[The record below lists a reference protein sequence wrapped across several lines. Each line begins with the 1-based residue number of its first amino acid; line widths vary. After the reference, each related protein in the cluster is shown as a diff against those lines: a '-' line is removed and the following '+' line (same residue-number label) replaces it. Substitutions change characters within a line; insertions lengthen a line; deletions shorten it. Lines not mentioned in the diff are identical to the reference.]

1 MRGSVVEPKDR
12 NVLFMKHLTFPE
24 AFSLRGEHALITG
37 GGTGIGL
44 AVAQAMHAAGARVV
58 LIGRREPELA
68 EAVRG
73 LGEGASYVVHD
84 ITEFDKA
91 GALVERITRES
102 GPITCLVNN
111 AGMHLKKPA
120 IETTPEEFQKVLG
133 THIFGAH
140 ALSCAVAPG
149 MIERKHG
156 TIIFMA
162 SMASLFGI
170 PLVVAYAAAKSAMIG
185 MIRTM
190 ATELSQ
196 HGVRVN
202 AIAPGWIDTAMSRK
216 AFAGDPTRKSKIIS
230 RTPMARLGDPDDV
243 GWAAVYL
250 TSPAAKFVT
259 GSILPVD
266 GGVAMGF

>member
-1 MRGSVVEPKDR
+1 MNPPS
-12 NVLFMKHLTFPE
+12 FPE
-24 AFSLRGEHALITG
+24 VFSLRGEHALITG

-44 AVAQAMHAAGARVV
+44 AIARAMHAAGARVV
-58 LIGRREPELA
+58 LIGRREAELA

-73 LGEGASYVVHD
+73 LGDGASYFVHD
-84 ITEFDKA
+84 ITHFDAA
-91 GALVERITRES
+91 GPLIERITQAH
-102 GPITCLVNN
+102 GPLTCLVNN

-120 IETTPEEFQKVLG
+120 IETTPEEFQQVMN
-133 THIFGAH
+133 THIFGTH
-140 ALSCAVAPG
+140 ALSRVVIPG

-156 TIIFMA
+156 NVIFIA

-190 ATELSQ
+190 ATELSP
-196 HGVRVN
+196 HNVRVN

-230 RTPMARLGDPDDV
+230 RTPMARLGEPEDV
-243 GWAAVYL
+243 GWAAVYIA
-250 TSPAAKFVT
+250 SPAAKFVT

>member
-1 MRGSVVEPKDR
+1 
-12 NVLFMKHLTFPE
+12 MKPASFPE
-24 AFSLRGEHALITG
+24 VFSLRGEHALITG

-44 AVAQAMHAAGARVV
+44 AIARAMHAAGARVV
-58 LIGRREPELA
+58 LIGRREAELA
-68 EAVRG
+68 AAVKE
-73 LGEGASYVVHD
+73 LGDGAAYHVHD
-84 ITEFDKA
+84 ITQFA
-91 GALVERITRES
+91 AAAPLVERIARAH
-102 GPITCLVNN
+102 GPLTCLVNN

-120 IETTPEEFQKVLG
+120 VETTPEEFQQVMN

-140 ALSCAVAPG
+140 ALSRAVIPG

-156 TIIFMA
+156 NVIFIA

-190 ATELSQ
+190 ATELSP
-196 HGVRVN
+196 HNVRVN

-216 AFAGDPTRKSKIIS
+216 AFAGDPNRKSKIIS
-230 RTPMARLGDPDDV
+230 RTPMARLGEPEDV
-243 GWAAVYL
+243 GWAAVYI

>member
-1 MRGSVVEPKDR
+1 
-12 NVLFMKHLTFPE
+12 MKTFSFPDV
-24 AFSLRGEHALITG
+24 FSLKGEHALITG
-37 GGTGIGL
+37 GGTGIGF
-44 AVAQAMHAAGARVV
+44 AVARAMHAAGARVT

-68 EAVRG
+68 EAVRS
-73 LGEGASYVVHD
+73 LGDNAGYVVHD
-84 ITEFDKA
+84 ITEIAKA
-91 GALVERITRES
+91 DEFVRRVTTDF

-111 AGMHLKKPA
+111 AGMHLKKSA
-120 IETTPEEFQKVLG
+120 IETTPEEFQQVLG

-140 ALSCAVAPG
+140 ALSRAVIPG

-156 TIIFMA
+156 SVLFMA

-216 AFAGDPTRKSKIIS
+216 AFAGDPGRKSKIIS
-230 RTPMARLGDPDDV
+230 RTPMARLGEPEDV

-250 TSPAAKFVT
+250 TSHAAKFVT

-266 GGVAMGF
+266 GGVSMGF

>member
-1 MRGSVVEPKDR
+1 
-12 NVLFMKHLTFPE
+12 MKPTFSFPDV
-24 AFSLRGEHALITG
+24 FSLRGEHALITG

-44 AVAQAMHAAGARVV
+44 AIAHAMHAAGARVV
-58 LIGRREPELA
+58 LIGRREAELA
-68 EAVRG
+68 EAVRS
-73 LGEGASYVVHD
+73 LGAGASHVVHD
-84 ITEFDKA
+84 ITRFDA
-91 GALVERITRES
+91 APALIERITKEH

-120 IETTPEEFQKVLG
+120 IETTPEEFQQVMN

-140 ALSCAVAPG
+140 ALSRVVIPG

-156 TIIFMA
+156 NVIFIA

-190 ATELSQ
+190 ATELSP
-196 HGVRVN
+196 HNVRVN

-216 AFAGDPTRKSKIIS
+216 AFAGDPHRKSKIIS
-230 RTPMARLGDPDDV
+230 RTPMARLGDPEDV
-243 GWAAVYL
+243 GWAAVYIA
-250 TSPAAKFVT
+250 SPAAKFVT

>member
-1 MRGSVVEPKDR
+1 
-12 NVLFMKHLTFPE
+12 MKPANTFPE
-24 AFSLRGEHALITG
+24 VFSLRGELVLITG

-44 AVAQAMHAAGARVV
+44 AIAQAMHAAGARVV
-58 LIGRREPELA
+58 LIGRREAELTA
-68 EAVRG
+68 AVRG
-73 LGEGASYVVHD
+73 LGDGASCLVHD
-84 ITEFDKA
+84 ITDFAAAEPLIA
-91 GALVERITRES
+91 RITREH
-102 GPITCLVNN
+102 GPVTCLVNN

-120 IETTPEEFQKVLG
+120 IETTPEEFSQVMN

-140 ALSCAVAPG
+140 ALSRAVLPG
-149 MIERKHG
+149 MVERKHG
-156 TIIFMA
+156 NVIFIA

-190 ATELSQ
+190 ATELSP
-196 HGVRVN
+196 HNVRVN

-216 AFAGDPTRKSKIIS
+216 AFAGDPHRKNKIIS
-230 RTPMARLGDPDDV
+230 RTPMARLGEPDDV

-250 TSPAAKFVT
+250 ASPAAKFVT

>member
-1 MRGSVVEPKDR
+1 MTPSKI
-12 NVLFMKHLTFPE
+12 LKCPE
-24 AFSLRGEHALITG
+24 AFSLKGEHALITG

-44 AVAQAMHAAGARVV
+44 AVAQAMHEAGARVV
-58 LIGRREPELA
+58 LVGRREAELA
-68 EAVRG
+68 AAVKT
-73 LGEGASYVVHD
+73 LGDGASYIVHD
-84 ITEFDKA
+84 ITVYDQA
-91 GALVERITRES
+91 TALIARITQEH
-102 GPITCLVNN
+102 GPITILVNN
-111 AGMHLKKPA
+111 AGKHLKKPA
-120 IETTPEEFQKVLG
+120 VDTSPEEMQQVMS

-140 ALSCAVAPG
+140 ALSRAVVPG

-156 TIIFMA
+156 NIIFMA

-170 PLVVAYAAAKSAMIG
+170 PYVMAYAAAKSAMIG

-216 AFAGDPTRKSKIIS
+216 AFEGDPGRKTKIVS
-230 RTPMARLGDPDDV
+230 RTPMARLGEPSDV

-250 TSPAAKFVT
+250 TSPAAKFIT

-266 GGVAMGF
+266 GGVSMGF

>member
-1 MRGSVVEPKDR
+1 
-12 NVLFMKHLTFPE
+12 MKTPVFPE
-24 AFSLRGEHALITG
+24 VFSLRGEHALITG

-44 AVAQAMHAAGARVV
+44 AIARAMHAAGARVV
-58 LIGRREPELA
+58 LIGRREAELA

-73 LGEGASYVVHD
+73 LGDGASSVVHD
-84 ITEFDKA
+84 ITHFDGA
-91 GALVERITRES
+91 GALIERIIKEH

-120 IETTPEEFQKVLG
+120 IDTTPAEFQQVMN

-140 ALSCAVAPG
+140 ALSRVVIPG

-156 TIIFMA
+156 NVIFIA

-190 ATELSQ
+190 ATELSP
-196 HGVRVN
+196 HNVRVN

-230 RTPMARLGDPDDV
+230 RTPMARLGEPEDV
-243 GWAAVYL
+243 GWAAVYIA
-250 TSPAAKFVT
+250 SPAAKFVT

-266 GGVAMGF
+266 GGVSMGF

>member
-1 MRGSVVEPKDR
+1 
-12 NVLFMKHLTFPE
+12 MKQASFPDV
-24 AFSLRGEHALITG
+24 FSLKGEHALITG

-44 AVAQAMHAAGARVV
+44 AIAHAMHAAGARVV
-58 LIGRREPELA
+58 LIGRREAELA
-68 EAVRG
+68 EAVRS
-73 LGEGASYVVHD
+73 LGDGASYVVHD
-84 ITEFDKA
+84 ITQFDKA
-91 GALVERITRES
+91 GALVESIAKQH

-120 IETTPEEFQKVLG
+120 IETSPAEFQEVMN

-140 ALSCAVAPG
+140 ALSQVVIPG

-156 TIIFMA
+156 NVIFIA

-190 ATELSQ
+190 ATEMSP
-196 HGVRVN
+196 HSVRVN

-230 RTPMARLGDPDDV
+230 RTPMARLGDPEDV
-243 GWAAVYL
+243 GWAAVYIA
-250 TSPAAKFVT
+250 SPAAKFIT

>member
-1 MRGSVVEPKDR
+1 
-12 NVLFMKHLTFPE
+12 MKPTPSFPDV
-24 AFSLRGEHALITG
+24 FSLRGEHALITG

-44 AVAQAMHAAGARVV
+44 AIAKAMHAAGARVV
-58 LIGRREPELA
+58 LIGRREAELA

-73 LGEGASYVVHD
+73 LGEGASYIVHD
-84 ITEFDKA
+84 ITVFA
-91 GALVERITRES
+91 AAAPLIERITKEH

-120 IETTPEEFQKVLG
+120 VDTTPEEFSQVMN

-140 ALSCAVAPG
+140 ALSRAVIPG

-156 TIIFMA
+156 NIIFIA

-190 ATELSQ
+190 ATELSP
-196 HGVRVN
+196 HSVRVN

-216 AFAGDPTRKSKIIS
+216 AFAGDPTRKNKIIS
-230 RTPMARLGDPDDV
+230 RTPMARLGEPEDV
-243 GWAAVYL
+243 GWAAVYIA
-250 TSPAAKFVT
+250 SPAAKFVT

>member
-1 MRGSVVEPKDR
+1 MNTP
-12 NVLFMKHLTFPE
+12 TFPE
-24 AFSLRGEHALITG
+24 VFSLRGEHALITG

-44 AVAQAMHAAGARVV
+44 AIAKAMHASGARVV
-58 LIGRREPELA
+58 LIGRREAELA
-68 EAVRG
+68 DAVRG
-73 LGEGASYVVHD
+73 LGDGASYIVHD
-84 ITEFDKA
+84 ITQFDVAA
-91 GALVERITRES
+91 GLIERITKEY

-120 IETTPEEFQKVLG
+120 IDTSPEEFQQVMN

-140 ALSCAVAPG
+140 ALSRVVLPG

-156 TIIFMA
+156 NIIFIA

-190 ATELSQ
+190 ATELSP
-196 HGVRVN
+196 HNVRVN

-216 AFAGDPTRKSKIIS
+216 AFAGDPNRKSKIIS
-230 RTPMARLGDPDDV
+230 RTPMARLGDPEDV
-243 GWAAVYL
+243 GWAAGYIA
-250 TSPAAKFVT
+250 SPAAKFVT

>member
-1 MRGSVVEPKDR
+1 
-12 NVLFMKHLTFPE
+12 MKPTPAFPDV
-24 AFSLRGEHALITG
+24 FSLRGEHALITG

-44 AVAQAMHAAGARVV
+44 AIAKAMHAAGARVV
-58 LIGRREPELA
+58 LIGRREAELA

-73 LGEGASYVVHD
+73 LGDSASYVVHD
-84 ITEFDKA
+84 ITHYA
-91 GALVERITRES
+91 GAAPLIARITQEH
-102 GPITCLVNN
+102 GPVTCLVNN

-120 IETTPEEFQKVLG
+120 VDTTPEEFSQVMN

-140 ALSCAVAPG
+140 ALSRAVIPG

-156 TIIFMA
+156 NIIFIA

-190 ATELSQ
+190 ATELSPDN
-196 HGVRVN
+196 VRVN

-216 AFAGDPTRKSKIIS
+216 AFAGDPNRKNKIIS
-230 RTPMARLGDPDDV
+230 RTPMARLGDPEDV
-243 GWAAVYL
+243 GWAAVYIA
-250 TSPAAKFVT
+250 SPAAKFVT

>member
-1 MRGSVVEPKDR
+1 MPNK
-12 NVLFMKHLTFPE
+12 LIPFPDV
-24 AFSLRGEHALITG
+24 FSLRGEHALITG

-44 AVAQAMHAAGARVV
+44 AVARAMHAAGARVV

-73 LGEGASYVVHD
+73 LGEGSSYVVHD
-84 ITEFDKA
+84 ITAFDKA
-91 GALVERITRES
+91 ASLIELVTREH

-140 ALSCAVAPG
+140 ALSCAVVPG

-156 TIIFMA
+156 SVIFMA

-190 ATELSQ
+190 ATELSP

-216 AFAGDPTRKSKIIS
+216 AFEGDPTRKSKIIS
-230 RTPMARLGDPDDV
+230 RTPMARLGEPSDV
-243 GWAAVYL
+243 GWAAVYI

-259 GSILPVD
+259 GTILPVD
-266 GGVAMGF
+266 GGVSMGF

>member
-1 MRGSVVEPKDR
+1 MTPPT
-12 NVLFMKHLTFPE
+12 TFP
-24 AFSLRGEHALITG
+24 AVFSLQGEHALITG
-37 GGTGIGL
+37 GGSGIGL
-44 AVAQAMHAAGARVV
+44 AIAHAMHAAGARVV
-58 LIGRREPELA
+58 LVGRREPELA
-68 EAVRG
+68 AAVKAI
-73 LGEGASYVVHD
+73 GEGASYVVQD
-84 ITEFDKA
+84 ITQFALA
-91 GALVERITRES
+91 GALVERIAREH

-111 AGMHLKKPA
+111 AGIHLKKPA
-120 IETTPEEFQKVLG
+120 IETTPEEFQSVLG

-156 TIIFMA
+156 SIIFMA

-190 ATELSQ
+190 ATELSS
-196 HGVRVN
+196 HNVRVN

-216 AFAGDPTRKSKIIS
+216 AFAGDPTRRSKIIS
-230 RTPMARLGDPDDV
+230 RTPMARLGEPSDV

-250 TSPAAKFVT
+250 ASPAAKFVT
-259 GSILPVD
+259 GSILPID